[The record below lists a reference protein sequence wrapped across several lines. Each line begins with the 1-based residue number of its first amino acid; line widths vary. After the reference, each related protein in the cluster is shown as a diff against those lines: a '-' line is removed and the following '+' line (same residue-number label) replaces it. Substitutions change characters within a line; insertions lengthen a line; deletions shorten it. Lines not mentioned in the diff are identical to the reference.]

1 MLETIILVI
10 EWVELRIFTI
20 LLQKEI
26 TLVEVHKRRES
37 ERLNRR
43 SILSVVSRN
52 QQEAQNEKK
61 SRRLSTRNFVM
72 HLLLTVMRNVATGKN
87 A

>member
-43 SILSVVSRN
+43 STLSVVSRN

-61 SRRLSTRNFVM
+61 PRRLSTRNFVM